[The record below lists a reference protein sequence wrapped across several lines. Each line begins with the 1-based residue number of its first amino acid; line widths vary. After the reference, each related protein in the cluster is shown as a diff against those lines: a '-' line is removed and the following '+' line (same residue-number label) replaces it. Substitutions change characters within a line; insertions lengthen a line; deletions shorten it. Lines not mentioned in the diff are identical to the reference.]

1 MGFSGGFCVGV
12 AALVVV
18 VSTKVGTK
26 VNVIGKLIAKSVSGR
41 QTKFFQKLSKIK
53 TSNKSSE
60 NSNLRCNH

>member
-18 VSTKVGTK
+18 VSTTVGTK

-41 QTKFFQKLSKIK
+41 QTKFFQKFKKKVVS
-53 TSNKSSE
+53 
-60 NSNLRCNH
+60 